1 MLKNVH
7 LNQIAL
13 LSVHTSPLDQPG
25 VGDAGGLNV
34 YVVETAKRLA
44 QKGIAVDI
52 FTRRTSSS
60 VNSETVL
67 FDGVKVKQITAGP
80 FEGLT
85 KQSLPSQLC
94 ALSAGVLREEAT
106 QKEGHYQLI
115 HSHYWLSGQ
124 VGWVASERWNVPLVH
139 SMHTMAKVKNT
150 TLAIGDTPEP
160 NEREIGEQQVID
172 ASTQLIANTEA
183 EAQDL
188 INLYSAD
195 RNHVNVVNPG
205 VDLELFTPGDQN
217 VARKELGI
225 PNDAIV
231 LTFVG
236 RVQPLK
242 APDILIKAA
251 HQFTLENP
259 QLRNRVRIIICGGLS
274 GTGLDKPDS
283 LLSLVKELQLLDLVI
298 FLPPSSREKLAT
310 VYKASTLVAVPSYSE
325 SFGLVAVEAQACG
338 TPVLAT
344 NVGGLKTTVSDNKS
358 GLLINGHDPRTWA
371 QAIAQIVLNEN
382 ELVRLKL
389 GAREH
394 ALKFSW
400 DKTVQGL
407 VTAYEKALVTKPTQ
421 VRNLRAI

>member
-1 MLKNVH
+1 MQ

-188 INLYSAD
+188 INLYSANK
-195 RNHVNVVNPG
+195 NHVSVVNPG
-205 VDLELFTPGDQN
+205 VDLELFTPGDQS

-242 APDILIKAA
+242 APDILVKAA

-259 QLRNRVRIIICGGLS
+259 QLRNRVRIILCGGLS

-371 QAIAQIVLNEN
+371 QAIAQVVLNEN

-394 ALKFSW
+394 ALNFSW

-407 VTAYEKALVTKPTQ
+407 VAVYEKALITKPTQ

>member
-1 MLKNVH
+1 MRNDMS

-44 QKGIAVDI
+44 QQGIAVDI
-52 FTRRTSSS
+52 FTRRTSST
-60 VNSETVL
+60 VKTETAL
-67 FDGVKVKQITAGP
+67 FDGVLVKQITAGP

-94 ALSAGVLREEAT
+94 ALSAGVLREEAI

-150 TLAIGDTPEP
+150 TLALGDTPEP
-160 NEREIGEQQVID
+160 NEREIGEQQVVD
-172 ASTQLIANTEA
+172 AATQLIANTEA

-188 INLYSAD
+188 INLYSAEKN
-195 RNHVNVVNPG
+195 RISVVNPG
-205 VDLELFTPGDQN
+205 VDLELFSPGDQDA
-217 VARKELGI
+217 ARKELGI

-231 LTFVG
+231 FSFVG

-242 APDILIKAA
+242 APDVLVKAA
-251 HQFTLENP
+251 HQFILEYPN
-259 QLRNRVRIIICGGLS
+259 LRNRVRIIICGGLS
-274 GTGLDKPDS
+274 GTGLEKPNA
-283 LLSLVKELQLLDLVI
+283 LLSLVKELQLADLVI
-298 FLPPSSREKLAT
+298 FLPPSTRESLAT
-310 VYKASTLVAVPSYSE
+310 LYKASTVLAVPSYSE

-338 TPVLAT
+338 TPVIAT
-344 NVGGLKTTVSDNKS
+344 NVGGLRTTVSDNKS
-358 GLLINGHDPRTWA
+358 GLLVNGHDPRTWA
-371 QAIAQIVLNEN
+371 QALAQVVLNET
-382 ELVRLKL
+382 ELARLKL

-394 ALKFSW
+394 ALNFSW
-400 DKTVQGL
+400 DKTVEGL
-407 VTAYEKALVTKPTQ
+407 ISVYEKALITKPRTI
-421 VRNLRAI
+421 RNLRAI

>member
-1 MLKNVH
+1 MRKDMS

-44 QKGIAVDI
+44 QQGIAVDI
-52 FTRRTSSS
+52 FTRRTSST
-60 VNSETVL
+60 VKTETAL
-67 FDGVKVKQITAGP
+67 FDGVLVKQITAGP

-94 ALSAGVLREEAT
+94 ALSAGVLREEAI

-150 TLAIGDTPEP
+150 TLALGDTPEP
-160 NEREIGEQQVID
+160 NEREIGEQQVVD
-172 ASTQLIANTEA
+172 AATQLIANTEA

-188 INLYSAD
+188 INLYSAEKN
-195 RNHVNVVNPG
+195 RIGVVNPG
-205 VDLELFTPGDQN
+205 VDLELFSPGDQDA
-217 VARKELGI
+217 ARKELGI
-225 PNDAIV
+225 PSDAIV
-231 LTFVG
+231 FSFVG

-242 APDILIKAA
+242 APDVLVKAA
-251 HQFTLENP
+251 HQFILEYPN
-259 QLRNRVRIIICGGLS
+259 LRNRVRIIICGGLS
-274 GTGLDKPDS
+274 GTGLEKPNA
-283 LLSLVKELQLLDLVI
+283 LLSLVKELQLADLVI
-298 FLPPSSREKLAT
+298 FLPPSTRESLAT
-310 VYKASTLVAVPSYSE
+310 LYKASTVLAVPSYSE

-338 TPVLAT
+338 TPVIAT
-344 NVGGLKTTVSDNKS
+344 NVGGLRTTVSDNKS
-358 GLLINGHDPRTWA
+358 GLLVNGHDPRTWA
-371 QAIAQIVLNEN
+371 QALAQVVLNET
-382 ELVRLKL
+382 ELARLKL

-394 ALKFSW
+394 ALNFSW
-400 DKTVQGL
+400 DKTVEGL
-407 VTAYEKALVTKPTQ
+407 ISVYEKALITKPRTI
-421 VRNLRAI
+421 RNLRAI

>member
-1 MLKNVH
+1 MLENVH

-195 RNHVNVVNPG
+195 KNHVNVVNPG

-283 LLSLVKELQLLDLVI
+283 LISLVKELQLLDLVI

-344 NVGGLKTTVSDNKS
+344 NVGGLKTTISDNKS

-407 VTAYEKALVTKPTQ
+407 VSVYEKALVTKPTQ

>member
-1 MLKNVH
+1 MLENVQ

-195 RNHVNVVNPG
+195 KNHVNVVNPG

-407 VTAYEKALVTKPTQ
+407 VSVYEKALVTKPTQ

>member
-150 TLAIGDTPEP
+150 TLAVGDTPEP

-195 RNHVNVVNPG
+195 KNHVNVVNPG

-407 VTAYEKALVTKPTQ
+407 VSVYEKALVTKPTQ

>member
-1 MLKNVH
+1 MQ

-195 RNHVNVVNPG
+195 KNHVNVVNPG
-205 VDLELFTPGDQN
+205 VDLELFTPGDQS

-242 APDILIKAA
+242 APDILVKAA
-251 HQFTLENP
+251 HQFILENP

-283 LLSLVKELQLLDLVI
+283 LLSLVKELQLIDLVI

-371 QAIAQIVLNEN
+371 QAIAQVVLNEN

-394 ALKFSW
+394 ALNFSW

-407 VTAYEKALVTKPTQ
+407 VAVYEKALVTKPTQ

>member
-1 MLKNVH
+1 MRKDMS

-44 QKGIAVDI
+44 QQGIAVDI
-52 FTRRTSSS
+52 FTRRTSST
-60 VNSETVL
+60 VKTETAL
-67 FDGVKVKQITAGP
+67 FDGVLVKQITAGP

-94 ALSAGVLREEAT
+94 ALSAGVLREEAI

-150 TLAIGDTPEP
+150 TLALGDTPEP
-160 NEREIGEQQVID
+160 NEREIGEQQVVD
-172 ASTQLIANTEA
+172 AATQLIANTEA

-188 INLYSAD
+188 INLYSAEKN
-195 RNHVNVVNPG
+195 RISVVNPG
-205 VDLELFTPGDQN
+205 VDLELFSPGDQDA
-217 VARKELGI
+217 ARKELGI

-231 LTFVG
+231 FSFVG

-242 APDILIKAA
+242 APDVLVKAA
-251 HQFTLENP
+251 HQFILEYPN
-259 QLRNRVRIIICGGLS
+259 LRNRVRIIICGGLS
-274 GTGLDKPDS
+274 GTGLEKPNA
-283 LLSLVKELQLLDLVI
+283 LISLVKELQLTDLVI
-298 FLPPSSREKLAT
+298 FLPPSTRESLAT
-310 VYKASTLVAVPSYSE
+310 LYKASTVLAVPSYSE

-338 TPVLAT
+338 TPVIAT
-344 NVGGLKTTVSDNKS
+344 NVGGLRTTVSDNKS
-358 GLLINGHDPRTWA
+358 GLLVNGHDPRTWA
-371 QAIAQIVLNEN
+371 QALAQVVLNET
-382 ELVRLKL
+382 ELARLKL

-394 ALKFSW
+394 ALNFSW
-400 DKTVQGL
+400 DKTVEGL
-407 VTAYEKALVTKPTQ
+407 ISVYEKALITKPRTI
-421 VRNLRAI
+421 RNLRAI

>member
-195 RNHVNVVNPG
+195 KNHVNVVNPG

>member
-1 MLKNVH
+1 MLENVH

-150 TLAIGDTPEP
+150 TLAVGDTPEP

-195 RNHVNVVNPG
+195 KNHVNVVNPG

-407 VTAYEKALVTKPTQ
+407 VSVYEKALVTKPTQ

>member
-1 MLKNVH
+1 MQ

-183 EAQDL
+183 EARDL
-188 INLYSAD
+188 INLYSANK
-195 RNHVNVVNPG
+195 NHVSVVNPG
-205 VDLELFTPGDQN
+205 VDLELFTPGDQS

-242 APDILIKAA
+242 APDILVKAA

-259 QLRNRVRIIICGGLS
+259 HLRNRVRIIICGGLS

-371 QAIAQIVLNEN
+371 QAIAQVVLNEN

-394 ALKFSW
+394 ALNFSW

-407 VTAYEKALVTKPTQ
+407 VAVYEKALVTKPTQ

>member
-1 MLKNVH
+1 
-7 LNQIAL
+7 
-13 LSVHTSPLDQPG
+13 
-25 VGDAGGLNV
+25 
-34 YVVETAKRLA
+34 
-44 QKGIAVDI
+44 
-52 FTRRTSSS
+52 
-60 VNSETVL
+60 
-67 FDGVKVKQITAGP
+67 
-80 FEGLT
+80 
-85 KQSLPSQLC
+85 
-94 ALSAGVLREEAT
+94 
-106 QKEGHYQLI
+106 
-115 HSHYWLSGQ
+115 
-124 VGWVASERWNVPLVH
+124 
-139 SMHTMAKVKNT
+139 MAKVKNT

-195 RNHVNVVNPG
+195 KNHVNVVNPG

-274 GTGLDKPDS
+274 GTGFDKPDS

-407 VTAYEKALVTKPTQ
+407 VSVYEKALVTKPTQ